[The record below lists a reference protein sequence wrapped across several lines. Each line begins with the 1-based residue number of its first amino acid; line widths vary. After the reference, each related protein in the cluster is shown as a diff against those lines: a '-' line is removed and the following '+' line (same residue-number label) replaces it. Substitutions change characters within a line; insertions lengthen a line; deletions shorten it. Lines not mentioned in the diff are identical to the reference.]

1 MHDGKVTKDEW
12 KNYYD
17 NVSMSIDE
25 DDYFELMIRNT
36 WHISGGEGWC
46 ANSSN
51 KRVLVTH
58 SDGTQSVQE
67 IKNDL
72 GLKADDKAG
81 MMKRLRAQGVDV
93 ANISTDGAVEDE
105 ESDGPKSAPPP
116 MVSPSFKSSFQLG

>member
-1 MHDGKVTKDEW
+1 
-12 KNYYD
+12 
-17 NVSMSIDE
+17 MSIDN

-58 SDGTQSVQE
+58 SDGSQSVQE
-67 IKNDL
+67 IFNDL

-81 MMKRLRAQGVDV
+81 MIKRLRGQGVDV
-93 ANISTDGAVEDE
+93 ADIDTGGAVEEDT
-105 ESDGPKSAPPP
+105 DGPKKPPP
-116 MVSPSFKSSFQLG
+116 SPMSATFKSSFSLAHP